1 MEERVHKLMPTKRL
15 VVLREGISINK
26 SIFPIII
33 RRDRVIEEVHHRDK
47 HTVEPPIGPL
57 FLRSW
62 MNSHSQATKTNLRT
76 TLISMSGNITH

>member
-1 MEERVHKLMPTKRL
+1 MEERVQKLMPTKRL

-26 SIFPIII
+26 NIFPIII
-33 RRDRVIEEVHHRDK
+33 WRERVMEEVHHRDR
-47 HTVEPPIGPL
+47 HTRGPPIGPI

-62 MNSHSQATKTNLRT
+62 MNSHNQTTKTNLRT